1 MKNTNRC
8 SHRTKGNETMEN
20 YNEKIAIILKKAGV
34 TPAKHGWKYITEAVK
49 MAVEDAD
56 VPTMNIYFD
65 IARKF
70 NTTKGGVERAIRH
83 SIECAFNNMPSDI
96 KSAIFGYTVSYNS
109 GKVTNREFITTLAE
123 LITTEPNNPI
133 WSM

>member
-1 MKNTNRC
+1 
-8 SHRTKGNETMEN
+8 MEN
-20 YNEKIAIILKKAGV
+20 YNEKIAILLKKAGV
-34 TPAKHGWKYITEAVK
+34 TPANRGWKYITEAVK

-56 VPTMNIYFD
+56 VPMMNLYFD

-70 NTTKGGVERAIRH
+70 NTTKAGVERAIRH
-83 SIECAFNNMPSDI
+83 SIDCAFNNMPPDI
-96 KSAIFGYTVSYNS
+96 QSAIFGYTVPDNN

>member
-1 MKNTNRC
+1 
-8 SHRTKGNETMEN
+8 MEN
-20 YNEKIAIILKKAGV
+20 YNEKIAILLKKAGV
-34 TPAKHGWKYITEAVK
+34 TPAKRGWKYIAEAVK

-56 VPTMNIYFD
+56 VPMMNLYFD

-70 NTTKGGVERAIRH
+70 NTTEAGVERAIRH
-83 SIECAFNNMPSDI
+83 SINCAFSNMPSDI
-96 KSAIFGYTVSYNS
+96 QSAIFGYTVPCNN
-109 GKVTNREFITTLAE
+109 GNVTNREFIATLAE